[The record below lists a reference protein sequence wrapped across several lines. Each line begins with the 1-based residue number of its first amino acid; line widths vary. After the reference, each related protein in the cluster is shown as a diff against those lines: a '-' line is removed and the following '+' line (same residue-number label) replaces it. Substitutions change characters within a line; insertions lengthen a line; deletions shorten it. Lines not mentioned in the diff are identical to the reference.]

1 MNSGAL
7 HLRCTEVAEVVALVM
22 TGALVGAATGGGGG
36 NNKQHKF

>member
-22 TGALVGAATGGGGG
+22 TGAVVGAATGGGVTI
-36 NNKQHKF
+36 NNTHCT